1 MSGERH
7 PPPTLSRLGHA
18 FLVFL
23 VAPVSTL
30 YISLAALV
38 FVHVLRRPSDSCQRL
53 ARGWGRLILRV
64 GGVRVTKEGGDDLDP
79 SAPYIF
85 ACNHQSQFDIPVL
98 HGFLGHDFRWLAK
111 KELFQVPIWGAAMR
125 ASGYISIDRSQGRE
139 ALRSLSEAAAE
150 VAAGKS
156 VVIFPEGTRSPDG
169 RLGDFKAG
177 GMQLAIKAGV
187 PIVPVAIRG
196 THRILPKGKLL
207 VTPGEVT
214 VRVGA
219 PVEVKDCRPREKH
232 DLALQVRARVADML
246 GEEGATAAAEGKEAF
261 SS

>member
-7 PPPTLSRLGHA
+7 PPSTLSRLGHA

-30 YISLAALV
+30 YISLAALF
-38 FVHVLRRPSDSCQRL
+38 FVHVLGRSSESCQGL
-53 ARGWGRLILRV
+53 ARSWGRLILRS
-64 GGVRVTKEGGDDLDP
+64 GGVRVMKEGGGDLDP
-79 SAPYIF
+79 ASPYVF

-125 ASGYISIDRSQGRE
+125 ASGYIAIDRSQGRE
-139 ALRSLSEAAAE
+139 ALKSLSEAAAE

-187 PIVPVAIRG
+187 PIVPVAIVG
-196 THRILPKGKLL
+196 THRVLPKGKLL

-219 PVEVKDCRPREKH
+219 PLEVKGCRPREKH
-232 DLALQVRARVADML
+232 DLALRVRDRVADML
-246 GEEGATAAAEGKEAF
+246 EEEGEISPPGGNTVF

>member
-1 MSGERH
+1 MAGERRR
-7 PPPTLSRLGHA
+7 PLTMTRLGRA
-18 FLVFL
+18 FLVL
-23 VAPVSTL
+23 LAVPLSTL
-30 YISLAALV
+30 YISLAALF
-38 FVHVLRRPSDSCQRL
+38 FVRVLRRSSGSCQGL
-53 ARGWGRLILRV
+53 ARGWGRFILWA
-64 GGVRVTKEGGDDLDP
+64 GGVRVTREGGDDLDP

-111 KELFQVPIWGAAMR
+111 KELFRVPIWGAAMR
-125 ASGYISIDRSQGRE
+125 ASGYIPIDRSQGRE

-150 VAAGKS
+150 IAAGKS

-169 RLGDFKAG
+169 RLGAFKAG
-177 GMQLAIKAGV
+177 GVQLAIKAGV

-207 VTPGEVT
+207 ATPGEVA

-219 PVEVKDCRPREKH
+219 PIEVAGCRLREKH
-232 DLALQVRARVADML
+232 DLALRVRACVAGML
-246 GEEGATAAAEGKEAF
+246 GEEGEPVAE
-261 SS
+261 

>member
-1 MSGERH
+1 
-7 PPPTLSRLGHA
+7 
-18 FLVFL
+18 
-23 VAPVSTL
+23 
-30 YISLAALV
+30 
-38 FVHVLRRPSDSCQRL
+38 
-53 ARGWGRLILRV
+53 
-64 GGVRVTKEGGDDLDP
+64 VRVTKEGGDDLTP

-125 ASGYISIDRSQGRE
+125 AAGYIAIDSSQGRE
-139 ALRSLSEAAAE
+139 ALRSLSAAAAE

-187 PIVPVAIRG
+187 PIVPVAIKG
-196 THRILPKGKLL
+196 THRVLPKGKLL

-219 PVEVKDCRPREKH
+219 PMEVKGCRPREKH

-246 GEEGATAAAEGKEAF
+246 GEEGGRSAAEGKAAF

>member
-1 MSGERH
+1 MSDER
-7 PPPTLSRLGHA
+7 PPSLTLSRLGRA

-23 VAPVSTL
+23 VAPFSTL
-30 YISLAALV
+30 YISLAAL
-38 FVHVLRRPSDSCQRL
+38 FLVHVLRRSSDSCQGL
-53 ARGWGRLILRV
+53 ARGWGRLILRA
-64 GGVRVTKEGGDDLDP
+64 GGVRVKREGGDDLDP

-125 ASGYISIDRSQGRE
+125 ASGYIAIDRSRGRE

-150 VAAGKS
+150 IAAGKS

-207 VTPGEVT
+207 VTPGDVAI
-214 VRVGA
+214 RVGA
-219 PVEVKDCRPREKH
+219 PMEVEGLRPREKH
-232 DLALQVRARVADML
+232 DLALRVRTCVAGML
-246 GEEGATAAAEGKEAF
+246 GEEGERLPAEGMSAF